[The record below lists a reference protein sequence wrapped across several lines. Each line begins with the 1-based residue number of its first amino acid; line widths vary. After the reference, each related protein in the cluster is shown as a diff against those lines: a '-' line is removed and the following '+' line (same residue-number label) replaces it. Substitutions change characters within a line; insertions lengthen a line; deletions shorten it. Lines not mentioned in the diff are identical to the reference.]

1 MAERGWYT
9 PYAYF
14 VGQRDLKG
22 TSMSNDV
29 RNGAGYVAPTITDLG
44 SHQSFVQSVFRGGAF
59 DGSTQ
64 QGQGTTIFVSASP

>member
-1 MAERGWYT
+1 
-9 PYAYF
+9 
-14 VGQRDLKG
+14 
-22 TSMSNDV
+22 MSNDV

-64 QGQGTTIFVSASP
+64 PGPGITIFISASP